1 MWLLSLQ
8 VSRSV
13 KKELEFLL
21 LLEELGDVPQAVLE
35 VVTVNP
41 MLPSMCLYYS
51 NSDYFLKTLFS
62 EL

>member
-51 NSDYFLKTLFS
+51 NSGY
-62 EL
+62 